1 MEIGSVKC
9 SKYIFKGFEISFE
22 AEVRRDGDCLEFF
35 RFVDFDVN
43 NWVGDNDELSEN
55 EMEELKDKITNF
67 DVDCW
72 EIAE

>member
-35 RFVDFDVN
+35 RFVDFDV
-43 NWVGDNDELSEN
+43 
-55 EMEELKDKITNF
+55 
-67 DVDCW
+67 DCW